1 MGFGV
6 AHRLSLAQLGPS
18 SESSLPTCDATTL
31 LRLAVRSVA
40 RDYAEPPSVSLFVMV
55 QVKSLMPNPW
65 DKVRREHAGA
75 EK

>member
-1 MGFGV
+1 
-6 AHRLSLAQLGPS
+6 
-18 SESSLPTCDATTL
+18 
-31 LRLAVRSVA
+31 LAVRSVA